1 MAFLVD
7 NMQRRESSDTVPRT
21 FEEMSALLAQRNGTD
36 ITEFEQAVS
45 SFEIQEPEN
54 ADIVEE

>member
-1 MAFLVD
+1 
-7 NMQRRESSDTVPRT
+7 MQRRESTDMESLT
-21 FEEMSALLAQRNGTD
+21 FEEISALLAQRTGTD

-54 ADIVEE
+54 ADVVEE